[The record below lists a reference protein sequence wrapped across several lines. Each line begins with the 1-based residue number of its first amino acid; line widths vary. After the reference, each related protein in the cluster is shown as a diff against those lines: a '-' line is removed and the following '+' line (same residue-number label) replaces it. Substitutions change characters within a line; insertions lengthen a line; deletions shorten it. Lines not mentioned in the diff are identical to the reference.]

1 MLDPLPF
8 LEFHSLGMD
17 CFGHPLFVYGKGG
30 RPARNGV
37 QEEGLQILHVYSGT
51 LGLYLRFVT
60 PYVIRKPLGG
70 RFESVRITV
79 YLHPPSKL
87 LEIFVI
93 EFFCRHCFLW
103 DHVLQ
108 LYWGRGLWSEGLHGG
123 PRSVGRLP

>member
-30 RPARNGV
+30 GPARNGV

-60 PYVIRKPLGG
+60 SYVIRKPLGG
-70 RFESVRITV
+70 RSEKIKPTFTPPKKNVSGTFYNNDISSFV
-79 YLHPPSKL
+79 YLM
-87 LEIFVI
+87 
-93 EFFCRHCFLW
+93 FL
-103 DHVLQ
+103 
-108 LYWGRGLWSEGLHGG
+108 
-123 PRSVGRLP
+123 

>member
-70 RFESVRITV
+70 RSEKIKPTFTKKIVSDTFYNRDISSHLFILCF
-79 YLHPPSKL
+79 YKP
-87 LEIFVI
+87 
-93 EFFCRHCFLW
+93 FFIKNTIW
-103 DHVLQ
+103 NI
-108 LYWGRGLWSEGLHGG
+108 
-123 PRSVGRLP
+123 

>member
-70 RFESVRITV
+70 RSEKIKPTFTKNVSSTFITV
-79 YLHPPSKL
+79 TFRHICLSYVFINP
-87 LEIFVI
+87 
-93 EFFCRHCFLW
+93 FFIKNTIW
-103 DHVLQ
+103 II
-108 LYWGRGLWSEGLHGG
+108 
-123 PRSVGRLP
+123 

>member
-51 LGLYLRFVT
+51 FGLYLRFVT

-70 RFESVRITV
+70 RSEKIKPTFTKKTCPVRFITV
-79 YLHPPSKL
+79 TFRHICLS
-87 LEIFVI
+87 FVFI
-93 EFFCRHCFLW
+93 NPF
-103 DHVLQ
+103 
-108 LYWGRGLWSEGLHGG
+108 S
-123 PRSVGRLP
+123 

>member
-30 RPARNGV
+30 GPARNGV

-70 RFESVRITV
+70 RSEKIKPTFTKKKNTCPVRFITMTFRHLFILCF
-79 YLHPPSKL
+79 YKP
-87 LEIFVI
+87 
-93 EFFCRHCFLW
+93 FFIKNTI
-103 DHVLQ
+103 
-108 LYWGRGLWSEGLHGG
+108 
-123 PRSVGRLP
+123 

>member
-30 RPARNGV
+30 GPARNGV

-70 RFESVRITV
+70 RSVKIKPTFQKTCPVRFITV
-79 YLHPPSKL
+79 TFRHICLSYVFINHFSLKIRY
-87 LEIFVI
+87 EIY
-93 EFFCRHCFLW
+93 E
-103 DHVLQ
+103 
-108 LYWGRGLWSEGLHGG
+108 
-123 PRSVGRLP
+123 

>member
-70 RFESVRITV
+70 RSEKIKPTFTKKTCPVRFITV
-79 YLHPPSKL
+79 TFRHICLS
-87 LEIFVI
+87 FVFI
-93 EFFCRHCFLW
+93 NPF
-103 DHVLQ
+103 
-108 LYWGRGLWSEGLHGG
+108 S
-123 PRSVGRLP
+123 

>member
-8 LEFHSLGMD
+8 LELHSLGMD

-51 LGLYLRFVT
+51 FGLYLRFVT

-70 RFESVRITV
+70 RSEKIKPTFTKKTCPVRFITV
-79 YLHPPSKL
+79 TFRHICLS
-87 LEIFVI
+87 FVFI
-93 EFFCRHCFLW
+93 NPF
-103 DHVLQ
+103 
-108 LYWGRGLWSEGLHGG
+108 S
-123 PRSVGRLP
+123 

>member
-30 RPARNGV
+30 GPARNGV

-60 PYVIRKPLGG
+60 SYVIRKPLGG
-70 RFESVRITV
+70 RSEKIKPTLTCPIRFITV
-79 YLHPPSKL
+79 TFRHICLS
-87 LEIFVI
+87 FVFI
-93 EFFCRHCFLW
+93 NPF
-103 DHVLQ
+103 
-108 LYWGRGLWSEGLHGG
+108 S
-123 PRSVGRLP
+123 

>member
-60 PYVIRKPLGG
+60 SYVIRKPLGG
-70 RFESVRITV
+70 RSEKIKPTFTKKKNVSGTFYNNDISSFV
-79 YLHPPSKL
+79 YLM
-87 LEIFVI
+87 
-93 EFFCRHCFLW
+93 FL
-103 DHVLQ
+103 
-108 LYWGRGLWSEGLHGG
+108 
-123 PRSVGRLP
+123 

>member
-30 RPARNGV
+30 GPARNGV

-60 PYVIRKPLGG
+60 SYVIRKPLGG
-70 RFESVRITV
+70 RSEKIKPTYTKNVSSTFYNRDISS
-79 YLHPPSKL
+79 HL
-87 LEIFVI
+87 LI
-93 EFFCRHCFLW
+93 
-103 DHVLQ
+103 
-108 LYWGRGLWSEGLHGG
+108 LYFINPFS
-123 PRSVGRLP
+123 